1 MNYRH
6 AFHAGNH
13 GDVLKHLV
21 LVAVLE
27 ALSRK
32 DAPWFALDTHAG
44 RGQYD
49 LDGID
54 ARRSGEANEGIR
66 RLAAARGLPPLAA
79 RYVALVRR
87 LGPPGAEQIRCY
99 PGSPQLM
106 ALLLRPQDRAAFVEI
121 APDEA
126 AALKARFRADRRIG
140 IHSRNGYEALRGL
153 LPPREK
159 RGLVLIDPPYEL
171 QAAEFDLVRHALT
184 EANGR
189 FPSGVL
195 LAWYPIKDATVS
207 TRFLTNL
214 ERDALG
220 PTLVAELTVR
230 PRDSRVGLNGS
241 GVVVINP
248 PWQLDEVL
256 ATTLPA
262 VHRLLAPQGAGGTV
276 LRWLVERP

>member
-13 GDVLKHLV
+13 ADVLKHLV

-49 LDGID
+49 LDGIE
-54 ARRSGEANEGIR
+54 ARRSGEASAGIR
-66 RLAAARGLPPLAA
+66 RLAEARSLPPLAA
-79 RYVALVRR
+79 RYVELVRR
-87 LGPPGAEQIRCY
+87 ADASNADRIRCY
-99 PGSPQLM
+99 PGSPQLV
-106 ALLLRPQDRAAFVEI
+106 ALQLRPQDRAAFVEL
-121 APDEA
+121 AAGEA
-126 AALKARFRADRRIG
+126 AALKAHFRNDRRIG
-140 IHSRNGYEALRGL
+140 VHCRDGYEALRGL

-171 QAAEFDLVRHALT
+171 QAAEFDLVRDALAQAHA
-184 EANGR
+184 R
-189 FPSGVL
+189 FASGVL
-195 LAWYPIKDATVS
+195 MAWYPIKDATAS
-207 TRFLTNL
+207 TRLLAAL
-214 ERDALG
+214 ERDALA
-220 PTLVAELTVR
+220 PTLVAELTVH

-241 GVVVINP
+241 GVVLINP

-256 ATTLPA
+256 AATLPA
-262 VHRLLAPQGAGGTV
+262 VHRTLAPQGDHGTV
-276 LRWLVERP
+276 LRWLVERT

>member
-21 LVAVLE
+21 LIAVLE

-44 RGQYD
+44 RGRYD

-54 ARRSGEANEGIR
+54 ARRSGEAHAGIHR
-66 RLAAARGLPPLAA
+66 VATARGLPPLAA
-79 RYVALVRR
+79 RYLELVRR
-87 LGPPGAEQIRCY
+87 ADAANAERIRCY
-99 PGSPQLM
+99 PGSPQLV
-106 ALLLRPQDRAAFVEI
+106 ALLLRPQDRAAFVEL
-121 APDEA
+121 ATDEA
-126 AALKARFRADRRIG
+126 AALKSWFRTDRRIG
-140 IHSRNGYEALRGL
+140 VHCRDGYEALRGL

-159 RGLVLIDPPYEL
+159 RGLVLVDPPYEL
-171 QAAEFDLVRHALT
+171 QAAEFDLVRHALA
-184 EANGR
+184 EAHDR
-189 FPSGVL
+189 FASGVL
-195 LAWYPIKDATVS
+195 LAWYPIKDVTAS
-207 TRFLTNL
+207 TRFLTAL

-220 PTLVAELTVR
+220 PTLVAELTVH

-256 ATTLPA
+256 AATLPA
-262 VHRLLAPQGAGGTV
+262 VHRLLAPQGTGGTV